1 VLIARALLWWV
12 AAQSAAGD
20 AAPAPVAPAPAAA
33 PLAEPATTQ
42 ATAPHLETGPVLRT
56 RLVYVPGV
64 FASMCPSEADVRAR
78 TVAGL
83 GIDPFLEPVE
93 RTAILVVEGEAG
105 DDTVTPPV
113 LPRVVRVRLEL
124 VDADYESLGARTLD
138 GDDRCDELVAAAT
151 LALAIALDPSR
162 ALVPPPSVVVA
173 PARPFASAPRVIVR
187 SAPAQADALAE
198 ILPEGTRAAVLV
210 GGHTG
215 LLLTPG
221 LQSGTHLGATWR
233 GSWWS
238 LGGALRTDVPAGS
251 PTGAMLV
258 TLAPCAHLPLAN
270 LRADDVLG
278 LKGCAT
284 ATTGAAWALT
294 SGGGGG
300 PYLGAGA
307 RVGAEWVMADAS
319 AIGLWAQLE
328 WGLVRP
334 GYEGGIS
341 AAGTV
346 GSPVNLVFGASFELG
361 WPL

>member
-1 VLIARALLWWV
+1 VLAVHAFLWGM

-20 AAPAPVAPAPAAA
+20 AAPAPVSPAPVSPAPVEPAPAS
-33 PLAEPATTQ
+33 T
-42 ATAPHLETGPVLRT
+42 TAPRLTTGPVLRT

-64 FASMCPSEADVRAR
+64 FSSLCPSEVDVRAR
-78 TVAGL
+78 TVASL

-93 RTAILVVEGEAG
+93 RTAILVVEGAAG

-113 LPRVVRVRLEL
+113 VPRVVRVRLEL

-162 ALVPPPSVVVA
+162 ALVPPPQSVA
-173 PARPFASAPRVIVR
+173 EPARPFASPPRVIIR
-187 SAPAQADALAE
+187 NAPTRTDAIAD

-221 LQSGTHLGATWR
+221 LQSGAHLGATWR

-238 LGGALRTDVPAGS
+238 LGASLRTDVPAGS

-258 TLAPCAHLPLAN
+258 TAAPCAHLSLAN
-270 LRADDVLG
+270 LRAEDVLG

-307 RVGAEWVMADAS
+307 RVGAEWLMADAS

-341 AAGTV
+341 AAATV